1 MTLKQLANIYSG
13 KIEILLD
20 KSFGELENF
29 KIEAS
34 SSDIK
39 YLDIKDNEISKICDM
54 VNDND
59 EKVKVRLSNI
69 KNFSQDV
76 LTIKTLVD
84 VLGNV
89 NHKDYVEQSL
99 YIRCFTPNSWCNIEI
114 INFGRVDH
122 YLDKKIVKIHR
133 LDSGLAIYIEKE
145 EEQDV

>member
-1 MTLKQLANIYSG
+1 MTLKQLAEIYSG
-13 KIEILLD
+13 RIEILLD
-20 KSFGELENF
+20 KSFGELVNF

-54 VNDND
+54 WYESG

-99 YIRCFTPNSWCNIEI
+99 YIRHTPTNWSSIET

-122 YLDKKIVKIHR
+122 YLDKKIVKIAR